1 MKDIA
6 EMTQEERAELLR
18 ALSEANVQ
26 PAKAGE
32 VEPDQNALR
41 VSVDGIDLSI
51 DRRAVKDI
59 RTFRLIGEVEQGGS
73 RAPFAAVE
81 LLDFLLGDEQR
92 RAVEKELAD
101 EDGFVDSDKYM
112 ILLVKLLNS
121 PELKN

>member
-18 ALSEANVQ
+18 ALSEANGQ
-26 PAKAGE
+26 EAKKPE
-32 VEPDQNALR
+32 QNALR
-41 VSVDGIDLSI
+41 VSVDGVDLSI

-81 LLDFLLGDEQR
+81 LFDFLLGDEQR

-101 EDGFVDSDKYM
+101 EAGFVDSDRYAL
-112 ILLVKLLNS
+112 LLVKLLSS

>member
-18 ALSEANVQ
+18 ALSEANGQ
-26 PAKAGE
+26 KAE
-32 VEPDQNALR
+32 AEPDQNALR
-41 VSVDGIDLSI
+41 VTVDGIDLSI

-81 LLDFLLGDEQR
+81 LFDFLLGKGQR
-92 RAVEKELAD
+92 KAVEKELAD
-101 EDGFVDSDKYM
+101 EAGYIDADRYAL
-112 ILLVKLLNS
+112 LLVKLLNS
-121 PELKN
+121 AELKN